1 MRRNQSVAALA
12 HEVFVVHAA
21 TGGKTEAY
29 GRELVKQKQP
39 LLTFDRT
46 ENRALLKFGLDG
58 EEQTLEQIGQKY
70 GVTRER
76 VRQRLVK
83 ILPRL
88 ARQLSPKLKLPIPKP
103 DDEVHTSSETAAA
116 PNASQPLA
124 E

>member
-46 ENRALLKFGLDG
+46 ENRALLELGA
-58 EEQTLEQIGQKY
+58 E
-70 GVTRER
+70 
-76 VRQRLVK
+76 
-83 ILPRL
+83 PL
-88 ARQLSPKLKLPIPKP
+88 AIQDVGKRWPPPAEPKP
-103 DDEVHTSSETAAA
+103 SSRRDKPCA
-116 PNASQPLA
+116 
-124 E
+124 